1 MVVMS
6 NKDRLYWDEA
16 WDRERASRQ
25 QKQARPQQK
34 GQKKGARWD
43 PFISN
48 CCHWRQPFDLEDG
61 LRVFASASMDR
72 PNERNG
78 VDLGGFTGLPDVGL
92 YLDTRWGSDQLLVSP
107 GTVGH
112 FTRGCSSKTQVV
124 LFPWPDYGLPQDERC
139 LLKVL
144 RWLLVQA
151 SKGRTV
157 EIGCMGGHGRTGTVL
172 AALLILQGLP
182 SQAATRRVWRR
193 YCENAIESEKQLAF
207 LRALR

>member
-1 MVVMS
+1 MS
-6 NKDRLYWDEA
+6 RIDHIYWDEA
-16 WDRERASRQ
+16 WDKEQASRQ
-25 QKQARPQQK
+25 QKQAHPKQK

-48 CCHWRQPFDLEDG
+48 CNHWRQPFELENG
-61 LRVFASASMDR
+61 LQVFASASMDR
-72 PNERNG
+72 PNDPNDR
-78 VDLGGFTGLPDVGL
+78 GGFIGLPDVGL
-92 YLDTRWGSDQLLVSP
+92 YLDTRWASDQLLVSP

-124 LFPWPDYGLPQDERC
+124 QFPWPDYGLPNDERC
-139 LLKVL
+139 LVKVL
-144 RWLLVQA
+144 KWLLAQA

-157 EIGCMGGHGRTGTVL
+157 EIGCMGGHGRTGSVL
-172 AALLILQGLP
+172 AALLILQGLS

-207 LRALR
+207 LRALK